1 MLAIRHAALDRA
13 PVTGLTHTFYRY
25 PARFSPQFAGAAIEA
40 FSRPGDL
47 VLDPYMGGA
56 TTIVES
62 IARGRRAV
70 GCDLNSLA
78 VFIARAKTSIL
89 SANDREA
96 LKHWANAV
104 VPTLSYWLTPDD
116 LDDFVCAHR
125 TQNLTLPAARPIKK
139 VLTLALRSL
148 SELSEDATAFARCSL
163 LNAGQWALNGGGQ
176 QPSLNK
182 FRERLQTTV
191 HEMLAG
197 VEALGERVDR
207 RYSRPV
213 LINDSSARIGEHEPF
228 ASGGKAGLA
237 VTSPPYPGIHV
248 LYHRWQVDGRR
259 ESAAPYWLAECSDG
273 HGASFYNFAYRS
285 ENAADR
291 YFAESLKTLTGVRE
305 VMRDGAMFVQLIA
318 FANPTRQLPR
328 YLANM
333 QDAGFAEVRQG
344 HRRIWRH
351 VPSRRWHA
359 TLKGTLPSS
368 REVVLIHQ
376 AV

>member
-1 MLAIRHAALDRA
+1 MAVRHAALDRA
-13 PVTGLTHTFYRY
+13 PVSGLTHTFYRY
-25 PARFSPQFAGAAIEA
+25 PARFSPQFAAAAIEA
-40 FSRPGDL
+40 FSQPGDL
-47 VLDPYMGGA
+47 ILDPYMGGA

-89 SANDREA
+89 CADDRKA
-96 LKHWANAV
+96 LKYWADSV

-125 TQNLTLPAARPIKK
+125 TQNLTLPTARPIKK

-148 SELSEDATAFARCSL
+148 SELTDGATTFARCAL
-163 LNAGQWALNGGGQ
+163 LNAGQWALNGSGQ
-176 QPSLNK
+176 QPNLNK

-197 VEALGERVDR
+197 VEALGERIDR
-207 RYSRPV
+207 RYSPPV
-213 LINDSSARIGEHEPF
+213 LINDSSARIGQHEPF
-228 ASGGKAGLA
+228 VSGGKASLA
-237 VTSPPYPGIHV
+237 VTSPPYPGIHM

-259 ESAAPYWLAECSDG
+259 ESAAPYWLAECDDG

-285 ENAADR
+285 ENAADK
-291 YFAESLKTLTGVRE
+291 YFAESLKTLTAVRQ
-305 VMRDGAMFVQLIA
+305 VMRDGAVFVQLIA
-318 FANPTRQLPR
+318 FANPTRHLPR

-333 QDAGFAEVRQG
+333 QKAGFGEVRPG
-344 HRRIWRH
+344 HRRIWRC

-359 TLKGTLPSS
+359 TFKGTLPSS
-368 REVVLIHQ
+368 REVVLIHE